1 MITKLSIQKELKE
14 IFDALSESDKIKLFD
29 YFYGDSYKHIPTNS
43 DMREGQRFSYILS
56 QIIPESS
63 YLKVNHPNLFYCS
76 DTEIVSECLGEF
88 FEKLIAENC

>member
-1 MITKLSIQKELKE
+1 MKLSIQEELKE
-14 IFDALSESDKIKLFD
+14 IFDALSESERIKLFD
-29 YFYGDSYKHIPTNS
+29 YFYGESYKFIPTIP

-63 YLKVNHPNLFYCS
+63 CLKVNHPNLFYCS

>member
-14 IFDALSESDKIKLFD
+14 IFDALSESDRIKLFD
-29 YFYGDSYKHIPTNS
+29 YFYGKDYRFIETPY
-43 DMREGQRFSYILS
+43 MREGQRFSYILS

-63 YLKVNHPNLFYCS
+63 CLKVNHPNLFYCS
-76 DTEIVSECLGEF
+76 DSEIVSECLGEF